1 MNTSEIRQSFLKFYE
16 SKNHQIVDSS
26 SLIPVN
32 DETLL
37 FTNAGMVQFKDVFLG
52 TDKRKYER
60 ATSSQRCIRA
70 GGKHND
76 LENVGY
82 TLRHHTFFEMLGNFS
97 FGDYFKE
104 DAIKYAWEF
113 LTEVLKLDEKK
124 LWISVYKDDDEA
136 ADIWKDII
144 GVDPKRIVRLG
155 DEDNF
160 WSMGETGPC
169 GPCSEIYYDH
179 GDHIEGTPPGSDGD
193 EGDRFVEI
201 WNLVFMQFNRNDA
214 GEMNPLPKPS
224 VDTGMGLERIAAVMQ
239 GVNSNYE
246 TDLFKDLISA
256 SERVLGKKNS
266 PSHKVI
272 SDHIRSTSFLI
283 ADGIIPENEGRG
295 YVLRRILRRAIRHGY
310 KMGATK
316 PFLNELVKDLAELM
330 KDAYPALTEKNEF
343 ITKTIKDEEIKFFE
357 TLEKGIGILDEAINN
372 ISGDTIPGDVVF
384 KLHDTFGFPYD
395 LTADIARERNLQID
409 EAGFTASMKHQKE
422 SSKAG
427 SSFVSKLPA
436 ASGIDE
442 TEFLGYELLS
452 SDSNVLVL
460 WKDQNRV
467 ESAGE
472 SEEIFIACDKTPFY
486 GESGGQ
492 IGDKGEFSSSKSTGI
507 ILDCKKQGKVFLHK
521 AIVKSGTL
529 KTGDLIRMNVEKDKR
544 NAIAIHHS
552 STHLMHAALKQVLGD
567 HVQQKGSLVDE
578 NKLRFDF
585 SHSKPL
591 LKEEIS
597 AIEDLVNRESLNNEE
612 VTTQNM
618 QLEAAMKSGAEALF
632 GEKYEDEVRV
642 LSMGSESFSVELCGG
657 THVSRTGDIGTF
669 LITNQSSVASGVR
682 RIEAVAGKVALR
694 HLKEI
699 QRINEELQQKL
710 NIPADSILDKVESLI
725 QENKKL
731 KKTGSIDTTE
741 TEIAFAESCEIN
753 DWVLSI
759 EQISIDDNKS
769 LRGMVDAKKKTI
781 AKGSIILLNVQG
793 SKVAVVCG
801 VTDNIVDQISAK
813 DIVSNICEAIN
824 GRGGGRP
831 DFAQGAGETENIKEF
846 VTSISNSVKSLASS

>member
-16 SKNHQIVDSS
+16 SKNHQVVDSS

-256 SERVLGKKNS
+256 SERVLGEKNS

-330 KDAYPALTEKNEF
+330 QDAYPALTEKNEF

-409 EAGFTASMKHQKE
+409 EAGFTAAMKHQKE

-427 SSFVSKLPA
+427 SNFVSKLPA

-492 IGDKGEFSSSKSTGI
+492 IGDKGEFSSSESTGI

-618 QLEAAMKSGAEALF
+618 ELEVAMKSGAEALF

-682 RIEAVAGKVALR
+682 RIEAVAGKVALK

-710 NIPADSILDKVESLI
+710 NIPADGIVDKVESLI

-741 TEIAFAESCEIN
+741 TEIVFAESCEIN
-753 DWVLSI
+753 DWVLLI

-793 SKVAVVCG
+793 NKIAVVCG

-813 DIVSNICEAIN
+813 DIVSNICETIN

>member
-1 MNTSEIRQSFLKFYE
+1 MNTSDIRQSFLEFYK
-16 SKNHQIVDSS
+16 SKDHQVVDSS

-113 LTEVLKLDEKK
+113 LTEVLKLDKEK

-256 SERVLGKKNS
+256 SERLLGKKDS

-283 ADGIIPENEGRG
+283 ADGITPENEGRG

-316 PFLNELVKDLAELM
+316 PFLNELVKDLVELM
-330 KDAYPALTEKNEF
+330 QDAYPALTEKNEF
-343 ITKTIKDEEIKFFE
+343 ITKTIKDEEVKFFE
-357 TLEKGIGILDEAINN
+357 TLDKGIGILDEAIKK
-372 ISGDTIPGDVVF
+372 ISEDTIPGDVVF

-409 EAGFTASMKHQKE
+409 EAGFSAAMKHQKE

-427 SSFVSKLPA
+427 SSFVSSLPA
-436 ASGIDE
+436 AAGVDE
-442 TEFLGYELLS
+442 TKFLGYELLD
-452 SDSNVLVL
+452 SDSKVLVL

-467 ESAGE
+467 DSALE

-492 IGDKGEFSSSKSTGI
+492 VGDRGNFSSSESSGI
-507 ILDCKKQGKVFLHK
+507 ILDCKKQGKVFLHRAK
-521 AIVKSGTL
+521 VKSGTL
-529 KTGDLIRMNVEKDKR
+529 KTGDMIKMSVEKDTR
-544 NAIAIHHS
+544 EATAIHHS
-552 STHLMHAALKQVLGD
+552 STHLMHAALKEVLGD

-585 SHSKPL
+585 SHPKPL
-591 LKEEIS
+591 SKEEIS
-597 AIEDLVNRESLNNEE
+597 AVEDLVNRESLNNAE

-618 QLEAAMKSGAEALF
+618 QLEEAMKSGAEALF

-642 LSMGSESFSVELCGG
+642 LSMGNQSFSVELCGG

-682 RIEAVAGKVALR
+682 RIEAVGGKVALK
-694 HLKEI
+694 HLKETR
-699 QRINEELQQKL
+699 RINEELQQKL
-710 NIPADSILDKVESLI
+710 NISAGDMLEKVESLI
-725 QENKKL
+725 LENKKL
-731 KKTGSIDTTE
+731 KKSGSVKTTE
-741 TEIAFAESCEIN
+741 TEIAFSESYEIN
-753 DWVLSI
+753 DWVLFI
-759 EQISIDDNKS
+759 QQISIEDNKS
-769 LRGMVDAKKKTI
+769 LRGMVDARKKTI
-781 AKGSIILLNVQG
+781 DKGSIILLNVQDN
-793 SKVAVVCG
+793 KIAVVCG
-801 VTDNIVDQISAK
+801 VTENIIDQISAK
-813 DIVSNICEAIN
+813 DIVSNICEQIN

-831 DFAQGAGETENIKEF
+831 DFAQGAGETENIKDF
-846 VTSISNSVKSLASS
+846 VTSIPNSVKSLANS

>member
-16 SKNHQIVDSS
+16 SKNHQVVDSS

-256 SERVLGKKNS
+256 SVRVLGEKNS

-283 ADGIIPENEGRG
+283 ADGITPENEGRG

-330 KDAYPALTEKNEF
+330 QDAYPVLTEKNEF

-357 TLEKGIGILDEAINN
+357 TLDKGISILEDAINK
-372 ISGDTIPGDVVF
+372 ISGDIIPGDVVF
-384 KLHDTFGFPYD
+384 KLHDTFGFPFD

-409 EAGFTASMKHQKE
+409 EAGFSEAMKHQKE

-427 SSFVSKLPA
+427 SSFVSSLPA
-436 ASGIDE
+436 AAGVDE
-442 TEFLGYELLS
+442 TEFLGYELLV
-452 SDSNVLVL
+452 SDSKILVL

-467 ESAGE
+467 ETALE
-472 SEEIFIACDKTPFY
+472 SQEIFFACDKTPFY

-492 IGDKGEFSSSKSTGI
+492 VGDKGDFSSSESSGI
-507 ILDCKKQGKVFLHK
+507 ILDCKKQGKVYLHK
-521 AIVKSGTL
+521 AIVEKGNI
-529 KTGDLIRMNVEKDKR
+529 KKGDVIKMTVEKEKR
-544 NAIAIHHS
+544 SAIAIHHS
-552 STHLMHAALKQVLGD
+552 ATHLVHAALREVLGD

-591 LKEEIS
+591 SKEEIS
-597 AIEDLVNRESLNNEE
+597 KIEDIVNKEALNNLE
-612 VTTQNM
+612 VETELM
-618 QLEAAMKSGAEALF
+618 KIDDALKSGAMALF
-632 GEKYEDEVRV
+632 GEKYDDDVRV
-642 LSMGSESFSVELCGG
+642 LKMGENSYSVELCGG
-657 THVSRTGDIGTF
+657 THVDRTGDIGLF
-669 LITNQSSVASGVR
+669 IITNQSSVASGIR
-682 RIEAVAGKVALR
+682 RIEAQAGFQSIKYINNMREINSSLQSALNVPADDIYQKIISLIEENKNLKKNSNNKKSLTSLVSSEIHEIDDWKLIIEQVDIDNTKDLRSLVDEHKSSNEKACIVVLNVVNNKVA
-694 HLKEI
+694 
-699 QRINEELQQKL
+699 
-710 NIPADSILDKVESLI
+710 
-725 QENKKL
+725 
-731 KKTGSIDTTE
+731 
-741 TEIAFAESCEIN
+741 F
-753 DWVLSI
+753 
-759 EQISIDDNKS
+759 
-769 LRGMVDAKKKTI
+769 
-781 AKGSIILLNVQG
+781 
-793 SKVAVVCG
+793 VCG
-801 VTDNIVDQISAK
+801 VTNDLSDSISAK
-813 DIVSNICEAIN
+813 DVVIHLSDLID
-824 GRGGGRP
+824 GKGGGRT
-831 DFAQGAGETENIKEF
+831 DFAQGAGKTENIADF
-846 VTSISNSVKSLASS
+846 VTSIANTVKSLAK

>member
-16 SKNHQIVDSS
+16 SKNHQVVDSS

-256 SERVLGKKNS
+256 SVRVLGEKNS

-283 ADGIIPENEGRG
+283 ADGITPENEGRG

-330 KDAYPALTEKNEF
+330 QDAYPVLTEKNEF

-357 TLEKGIGILDEAINN
+357 TLDKGISILEDAINK
-372 ISGDTIPGDVVF
+372 ISGDIIPGDVVF
-384 KLHDTFGFPYD
+384 KLHDTFGFPFD

-409 EAGFTASMKHQKE
+409 EAGFSEAMKHQKE

-427 SSFVSKLPA
+427 SSFVSSLPA
-436 ASGIDE
+436 AAGVDE
-442 TEFLGYELLS
+442 TEFLGYELLV
-452 SDSNVLVL
+452 SDSKILVL

-467 ESAGE
+467 ETALE
-472 SEEIFIACDKTPFY
+472 SEEIFFACDKTPFY

-492 IGDKGEFSSSKSTGI
+492 IGDKGDFSSSESSGI
-507 ILDCKKQGKVFLHK
+507 ILDCKKQGKVFLHR

-529 KTGDLIRMNVEKDKR
+529 KTGDVINMNVEKDIR
-544 NAIAIHHS
+544 DATAIHHS
-552 STHLMHAALKQVLGD
+552 STHLMHAALKEVLGD

-585 SHSKPL
+585 SHPKPL
-591 LKEEIS
+591 SKEEIS
-597 AIEDLVNRESLNNEE
+597 AVEGLVNRESLHNLE

-618 QLEAAMKSGAEALF
+618 QLEEAMKTGAEALF

-642 LSMGSESFSVELCGG
+642 LSMGERSFSVELCGG

-669 LITNQSSVASGVR
+669 IIINQSSVASGVR
-682 RIEAVAGKVALR
+682 RIEAVGGKVALKY
-694 HLKEI
+694 LKEI

-710 NIPADSILDKVESLI
+710 NIPANGMLEKVESLI

-731 KKTGSIDTTE
+731 KKTGNSNTTE
-741 TEIAFAESCEIN
+741 TDIAFSESCDIN
-753 DWVLSI
+753 DWVLTI

-781 AKGSIILLNVQG
+781 GKGSIILLNVQG
-793 SKVAVVCG
+793 NKIAVVCG
-801 VTDNIVDQISAK
+801 VTDNIVNQISAK
-813 DIVSNICEAIN
+813 DIVSNICKTIN

>member
-1 MNTSEIRQSFLKFYE
+1 MNTSDIRQSFLEFYK
-16 SKNHQIVDSS
+16 SKDHQVVDSS

-113 LTEVLKLDEKK
+113 LTEVLKLDKEK

-256 SERVLGKKNS
+256 SERLLGKKDS

-283 ADGIIPENEGRG
+283 ADGITPENEGRG

-316 PFLNELVKDLAELM
+316 PFLNELVKDLVELM
-330 KDAYPALTEKNEF
+330 QDAYPALTEKNEF
-343 ITKTIKDEEIKFFE
+343 ITKTIKDEEVKFFE
-357 TLEKGIGILDEAINN
+357 TLDKGIGILDEAIKK
-372 ISGDTIPGDVVF
+372 ISEDTIPGDVVF

-409 EAGFTASMKHQKE
+409 EAGFSAAMKHQKE

-427 SSFVSKLPA
+427 SSFVSSLPA
-436 ASGIDE
+436 AAGVDE
-442 TEFLGYELLS
+442 TKFLGYELLD
-452 SDSNVLVL
+452 SDSKVLVL

-467 ESAGE
+467 DSALE

-492 IGDKGEFSSSKSTGI
+492 VGDRGNFSSSESSGI
-507 ILDCKKQGKVFLHK
+507 ILDCKKQGKVFLHRAK
-521 AIVKSGTL
+521 VKSGTL
-529 KTGDLIRMNVEKDKR
+529 KTGDMIKMNVEKDIR
-544 NAIAIHHS
+544 DATAIHHS
-552 STHLMHAALKQVLGD
+552 STHLMHAALKEVLGD

-585 SHSKPL
+585 SHPKPL
-591 LKEEIS
+591 SKEEIS
-597 AIEDLVNRESLNNEE
+597 AVEDLVNRESLNNAE

-618 QLEAAMKSGAEALF
+618 QLEEAMKSGAEALF

-642 LSMGSESFSVELCGG
+642 LSMGNQSFSVELCGG

-682 RIEAVAGKVALR
+682 RIEAVGGKVALK
-694 HLKEI
+694 HLKETR
-699 QRINEELQQKL
+699 RINEELQQKL
-710 NIPADSILDKVESLI
+710 NISAGDMLEKVESLI
-725 QENKKL
+725 LENKKL
-731 KKTGSIDTTE
+731 KKSGSVKTTE
-741 TEIAFAESCEIN
+741 TEIAFSESYEIN
-753 DWVLSI
+753 DWVLFI
-759 EQISIDDNKS
+759 QQISIEDNKS
-769 LRGMVDAKKKTI
+769 LRGMVDARKKTI
-781 AKGSIILLNVQG
+781 NKGSIILLNVQDN
-793 SKVAVVCG
+793 KIAVVCG
-801 VTDNIVDQISAK
+801 VTENIIDQISAK
-813 DIVSNICEAIN
+813 DIVSNICEQIN

-831 DFAQGAGETENIKEF
+831 DFAQGAGETENIKDF
-846 VTSISNSVKSLASS
+846 VTSIPNSVKSLANS

>member
-16 SKNHQIVDSS
+16 SKNHQVVDSS

-256 SERVLGKKNS
+256 SERVLGEKNS

-330 KDAYPALTEKNEF
+330 QDAYPALTEKNEF

-409 EAGFTASMKHQKE
+409 EAGFTAAMKHQKE

-427 SSFVSKLPA
+427 SNFVSKLPA

-492 IGDKGEFSSSKSTGI
+492 IGDKGEFSSSESTGI

-618 QLEAAMKSGAEALF
+618 QLEVAMKSGAEALF

-682 RIEAVAGKVALR
+682 RVEAVAGKVALK

-710 NIPADSILDKVESLI
+710 NIPADGIVDKVESLI

-741 TEIAFAESCEIN
+741 TEIVFAESCEIN
-753 DWVLSI
+753 DWVLLI

-793 SKVAVVCG
+793 NKIAVVCG

-813 DIVSNICEAIN
+813 DIVSNICETIN

>member
-1 MNTSEIRQSFLKFYE
+1 MNTSDIRQSFLEFYK
-16 SKNHQIVDSS
+16 SKDHQVVDSS

-113 LTEVLKLDEKK
+113 LTEVLKLDKEK

-256 SERVLGKKNS
+256 SERLLGKKDS

-283 ADGIIPENEGRG
+283 ADGITPENEGRG

-316 PFLNELVKDLAELM
+316 PFLNELVKDLVELM
-330 KDAYPALTEKNEF
+330 QDAYPALTEKNEF
-343 ITKTIKDEEIKFFE
+343 ITKTIKDEEVKFFE
-357 TLEKGIGILDEAINN
+357 TLDKGIGILDEAIKK
-372 ISGDTIPGDVVF
+372 ISEDTIPGDVVF

-409 EAGFTASMKHQKE
+409 EAGFSAAMKHQKE

-427 SSFVSKLPA
+427 SSFVSSLPA
-436 ASGIDE
+436 AAGVDE
-442 TEFLGYELLS
+442 TKFLGYELLD
-452 SDSNVLVL
+452 SDSKVLVL

-467 ESAGE
+467 DSALE

-492 IGDKGEFSSSKSTGI
+492 VGDRGNFSSSESSGI
-507 ILDCKKQGKVFLHK
+507 ILDCKKQGKVFLHRAK
-521 AIVKSGTL
+521 VKSGTL
-529 KTGDLIRMNVEKDKR
+529 KTGDMIKMNVEKDIR
-544 NAIAIHHS
+544 DATAIHHS
-552 STHLMHAALKQVLGD
+552 STHLMHAALKEVLGD

-585 SHSKPL
+585 SHPKPL
-591 LKEEIS
+591 SKEEIS
-597 AIEDLVNRESLNNEE
+597 AVEDLVNRESLNNAE

-618 QLEAAMKSGAEALF
+618 QLEEAMKSGAEALF

-642 LSMGSESFSVELCGG
+642 LSMGNQSFSVELCGG

-682 RIEAVAGKVALR
+682 RIEAVGGKVALK
-694 HLKEI
+694 HLKETR
-699 QRINEELQQKL
+699 RINEELQQKL
-710 NIPADSILDKVESLI
+710 NISAGDMLEKVESLI
-725 QENKKL
+725 LENKKL
-731 KKTGSIDTTE
+731 KKSGSVKTTE
-741 TEIAFAESCEIN
+741 TEIAFSESYEIN
-753 DWVLSI
+753 DWVLFIQQLSI
-759 EQISIDDNKS
+759 EDNKS
-769 LRGMVDAKKKTI
+769 LRGMVDARKKTI
-781 AKGSIILLNVQG
+781 EKGSIILLNVQDN
-793 SKVAVVCG
+793 KIAVVCG
-801 VTDNIVDQISAK
+801 VTENIIDQISAK
-813 DIVSNICEAIN
+813 DIVSNICEQIN

-831 DFAQGAGETENIKEF
+831 DFAQGAGETENIKDF
-846 VTSISNSVKSLASS
+846 VTSIPNSVKSLANS

>member
-16 SKNHQIVDSS
+16 SKNHQVVDSS

-793 SKVAVVCG
+793 NKVAVVCG